1 MRELCLHLEEYC
13 FGVLRAIC
21 PLLSNPHKLSSLL
34 FFSIVGNIRKY
45 TLFSGHP
52 GPDWQAVS
60 VNYTGQGQIQ
70 VQRSKVL
77 IRSPCVW

>member
-1 MRELCLHLEEYC
+1 MREVCLHLEEYC
-13 FGVLRAIC
+13 FSVPCAIC
-21 PLLSNPHKLSSLL
+21 PQVPINFLFY
-34 FFSIVGNIRKY
+34 FFSIVGNIRKHS
-45 TLFSGHP
+45 LFSGHP

-70 VQRSKVL
+70 VQRNEGL